1 MLSGGTRRKLSIG
14 IAFLG
19 ASGTVV
25 LDEPTSGVDPC
36 SRRGIWDILLKY
48 RRGGAQRST
57 TSLPAMSQRR
67 AVLYVLL
74 PSNHREGLCSM
85 SLFPRYHGGGRC
97 FMFSLR
103 PITVKGC
110 VFPRYHR
117 VGQCVM
123 FSFGPVAMTDD
134 MALFSFLAIEVESN
148 EARVPIIR
156 YPGEKK
162 NSRDFPCLFSG

>member
-1 MLSGGTRRKLSIG
+1 
-14 IAFLG
+14 
-19 ASGTVV
+19 
-25 LDEPTSGVDPC
+25 
-36 SRRGIWDILLKY
+36 
-48 RRGGAQRST
+48 
-57 TSLPAMSQRR
+57 
-67 AVLYVLL
+67 
-74 PSNHREGLCSM
+74 
-85 SLFPRYHGGGRC
+85 
-97 FMFSLR
+97 MFSLR

>member
-1 MLSGGTRRKLSIG
+1 
-14 IAFLG
+14 
-19 ASGTVV
+19 
-25 LDEPTSGVDPC
+25 
-36 SRRGIWDILLKY
+36 
-48 RRGGAQRST
+48 
-57 TSLPAMSQRR
+57 
-67 AVLYVLL
+67 
-74 PSNHREGLCSM
+74 
-85 SLFPRYHGGGRC
+85 
-97 FMFSLR
+97 MFSLR

-148 EARVPIIR
+148 EAHVPIIH

>member
-57 TSLPAMSQRR
+57 TSLPAMSRRR

-85 SLFPRYHGGGRC
+85 SL
-97 FMFSLR
+97 
-103 PITVKGC
+103 
-110 VFPRYHR
+110 
-117 VGQCVM
+117 
-123 FSFGPVAMTDD
+123 
-134 MALFSFLAIEVESN
+134 
-148 EARVPIIR
+148 
-156 YPGEKK
+156 
-162 NSRDFPCLFSG
+162 SRDITEEGGALCSPSVQSP

>member
-1 MLSGGTRRKLSIG
+1 MGLTRHQHQQARVLSGGTRRKLSIG

-103 PITVKGC
+103 PITARGCAPCPFSHDITEEGGALCSPSVKSPQGA
-110 VFPRYHR
+110 VLHVPFP
-117 VGQCVM
+117 
-123 FSFGPVAMTDD
+123 
-134 MALFSFLAIEVESN
+134 
-148 EARVPIIR
+148 
-156 YPGEKK
+156 
-162 NSRDFPCLFSG
+162 